1 MNQTKIFLKIRV
13 DTAKAKKE
21 SMEPFLLK
29 VKYLRPKNE
38 TKNAVKNAMVVMK
51 FAFKAVVK
59 TSTVVTTRSTTV
71 DIPPTI
77 TKRMSSKKFFLPFAF
92 WFANSERFVFS
103 VFISLS
109 CYMTSLHWF

>member
-1 MNQTKIFLKIRV
+1 
-13 DTAKAKKE
+13 
-21 SMEPFLLK
+21 
-29 VKYLRPKNE
+29 
-38 TKNAVKNAMVVMK
+38 MVVMK

-59 TSTVVTTRSTTV
+59 TNTVVTTRSTTV